1 MIKTLQKLLFFSL
14 FTLSVI
20 SVFAQEEQPVSIKN
34 CTQDKTDNKATCFM
48 DTLNQIF
55 IANFELPPALKK
67 SGFKQDFSILFKAS
81 KDREYTLLYI
91 SHKTPELEQE
101 VQRVFRLFPDFSPA
115 TYNGEPIDKQYI
127 LPYHFSH
134 PEVSDKTTLQNM
146 EKADMTSDLSGNP
159 MYRSNLN
166 IPLTFSNYRS
176 NRTFEF
182 SENAHT
188 AVKPYIFKDVARHI
202 DFDTIHNQLH
212 IPKTSWFG
220 RKLWNENMLDFQG
233 DNYWFHLDPIVD
245 LQMGKENA
253 ITDYTYNNT
262 RGVRVEGGIA
272 KRISFSSSIFENQG
286 RFADYFNRYAL
297 YKKPSSEA
305 YAIVPGRDTSK
316 DFRNAA
322 FDYPYTTAYISWNPL
337 RFMNIQFGH
346 DKNFI
351 GEGYR
356 SLFLS
361 DVGAPYTF
369 VKINTHFWKIQYT
382 NMWTWLRDVNTTTAD
397 DEPYKRKYMALHY
410 LSWNATRNLNIG
422 LFESVVWAKT
432 PERGFDPHYLN
443 PVIIFRALEYSNGS
457 RAGNA
462 LLGVSASYNI
472 LSHLRIYSQFVLDEL
487 NMKQFANDP
496 GYWANKYGYQLGA
509 KYFDAFSIP
518 NLYLQAE
525 YNFVRP
531 FTYSHSKP
539 VLNYGHVNQ
548 PLAHL
553 WESNFKEFSIVAAY
567 QKGRWS
573 AQAKII
579 TGSKGFD
586 VNSETDSNSYGGDIF
601 RSNTEKN
608 SVFGVHT
615 GQGNK
620 AAINIGELQ
629 AGYLINPASGLKVFG
644 SVLYR
649 DFSSAQPNFIFENK
663 KTTWINLGIRTDIN
677 NWYFDF

>member
-1 MIKTLQKLLFFSL
+1 MTKTLQIIFFFGFFSL
-14 FTLSVI
+14 SVI
-20 SVFAQEEQPVSIKN
+20 QVFSQEEQPVSIEN
-34 CTQDKTDNKATCFM
+34 CTQDQTHDSDACFM
-48 DTLNQIF
+48 ETLNQIF
-55 IANFELPPALKK
+55 NNRFELPEKLKK
-67 SGFKQDFSILFKAS
+67 SGFNQDFSVLFKAG
-81 KDREYTLLYI
+81 KDKKYSILYI
-91 SHKTPELEQE
+91 SHKTPELARE
-101 VQRVFRLFPDFSPA
+101 VQRVFRLFPDFNPA

-134 PEVSDKTTLQNM
+134 PENPEKTVLQATKD
-146 EKADMTSDLSGNP
+146 ETGFSKKTGNP
-159 MYRSNLN
+159 LYRSNLN
-166 IPLTFSNYRS
+166 IPLTFANYRS
-176 NRTFEF
+176 NSAFEF
-182 SENAHT
+182 SENTHT
-188 AVKPYIFKDVARHI
+188 AVKPYLYQDVAGYV
-202 DFDTIHNQLH
+202 DFDSIQNRLH

-220 RKLWNENMLDFQG
+220 RKLWDENMLDFQG
-233 DNYWFHLDPIVD
+233 DNYWFHLDPVID
-245 LQMGKENA
+245 AQMGRENG
-253 ITDYTYNNT
+253 ITRYTYNNT
-262 RGVRVEGGIA
+262 RGVKVEGAIA
-272 KRISFSSSIFENQG
+272 GNIGFSSRIFENQG

-297 YKKPSSEA
+297 YKKPAYQA

-316 DFRNAA
+316 DFMNAA
-322 FDYPYTTAYISWNPL
+322 FDYPYATAYISWNPL

-361 DVGAPYTF
+361 DAGAPYTF
-369 VKINTHFWKIQYT
+369 VKINTRFWKIQYT
-382 NMWTWLRDVNTTTAD
+382 NLWAWLRDVNTTTAD
-397 DEPYKRKYMALHY
+397 DEPYKRKYMAMHY
-410 LSWNATRNLNIG
+410 LSWNAVRNLNIG

-443 PVIIFRALEYSNGS
+443 PVVIYRALEYSNGS

-472 LSHLRIYSQFVLDEL
+472 LSHLKIYSQFILDEL
-487 NMKQFANDP
+487 NMKEFANDP

-531 FTYSHSKP
+531 YTYSHGKP

-548 PLAHL
+548 ALAHL
-553 WESNFKEFSIVAAY
+553 WESNFKEFSMMAAY
-567 QKGRWS
+567 RKGRWS

-579 TGSKGFD
+579 TGIKGFD
-586 VNSETDSNSYGGDIF
+586 ILSETDSYSYGGDIF
-601 RSNTEKN
+601 RSNAEKN
-608 SVFGVHT
+608 SVFGIET

-620 AAINIGELQ
+620 ASINIGEFQ
-629 AGYLINPASGLKVFG
+629 AGYLLNPATGLSVFG

-649 DFSSAQPNFIFENK
+649 NFSSAQPNFIFENK
-663 KTTWINLGIRTDIN
+663 KTTWINFGIRTDIN